1 MFVYGLSGNCL
12 PVSDMPQ
19 LLSKI
24 NIDCVSTE
32 MYLYKCTWLANGGC
46 MYPLSGS

>member
-32 MYLYKCTWLANGGC
+32 MYLYMASKWWLHV
-46 MYPLSGS
+46 SFKW